1 MEYDES
7 ATRSRLRCLWQT
19 VGEVLRNQRVLA
31 GRTIKTSG
39 LKYVFGHGVWVL
51 AGLLDQAVKLR
62 TYIVEDNAT
71 IRENLIGT
79 LEELASVEP
88 VGFAETEDEGK
99 VWLKEC
105 AGQWDLAI
113 VDLFLRQ
120 GSGLG
125 VLAACRARRPGQKMV
140 VLSNYA
146 TPDVRMRCAQLGV
159 DAVFDKSNEIDALVD
174 YCIVHGTQRAA
185 AAGAPVNRSAC
196 S

>member
-1 MEYDES
+1 M
-7 ATRSRLRCLWQT
+7 
-19 VGEVLRNQRVLA
+19 
-31 GRTIKTSG
+31 
-39 LKYVFGHGVWVL
+39 
-51 AGLLDQAVKLR
+51 KLR

-79 LEELASVEP
+79 LEELADVQAI
-88 VGFAETEDEGK
+88 GTAETEDAGK
-99 VWLKEC
+99 AWLTSNPAE
-105 AGQWDLAI
+105 WDLAI

-125 VLAACRARRPGQKMV
+125 VLEACRKRNKAQKMV

-174 YCIVHGTQRAA
+174 YCIVHRAQRPA
-185 AAGAPVNRSAC
+185 AAGAAADAQVNRSAC